1 MFGRIYSYILV
12 ALLVLSPAY
21 AMQNGVVKAK
31 SAYSM
36 QESVKRVTDDIKAK
50 GIEIFNVIDQ
60 AKLAKEAGIEIR
72 PSTLIIF
79 GNPPLGTQ
87 FIQARAEAGLDWP
100 VRILVYEDAKG
111 QVWAAYSDWGWVAK
125 RHNIKNRGPQ
135 FKMATEVVDSILS
148 ALRKM

>member
-1 MFGRIYSYILV
+1 MVGRIYIYILS

-125 RHNIKNRGPQ
+125 RP
-135 FKMATEVVDSILS
+135 
-148 ALRKM
+148 